1 MEQTLSSIVK
11 EVDCGLVQTR
21 ESAHQQVELVA
32 AILAA
37 NAAFTAARQ
46 SDPSSTERDE
56 VLLDLAQSGA
66 KVLQMHRQLSAG
78 ATFYSTLQV
87 PHTSTMTQ

>member
-1 MEQTLSSIVK
+1 MEEVLASVVK
-11 EVDCGLVQTR
+11 EVECGLLQTR
-21 ESAHQQVELVA
+21 ESARQQVEVIA

-46 SDPSSTERDE
+46 SDPSSIEKDA
-56 VLLDLAQSGA
+56 VLLDLAQSGS

-87 PHTSTMTQ
+87 SHT